1 MEKVYFLQAF
11 LLFMDECQI
20 CNQCSGTRE
29 ECKNPHL
36 SRPSPEALGVDV
48 FATVR
53 KLSLPVEVL
62 TNQTQEMNR
71 YSFLMIE

>member
-1 MEKVYFLQAF
+1 MAQ
-11 LLFMDECQI
+11 
-20 CNQCSGTRE
+20 
-29 ECKNPHL
+29 CKNPHL

-53 KLSLPVEVL
+53 KLDIPIAVL
-62 TNQTQEMNR
+62 TDNKEEMNR